1 LELGEFHADHLHRD
15 LRDFDLVHL
24 AEKMNHHALVNLH
37 DVDLN
42 SVLKVL
48 MKVCPNQDVQGG
60 QKSQQNLDATMGVRK
75 MGDRLMI
82 HLMMDVRKMGDRLL
96 DDQNYLVDLNFRDAL
111 PYAYSLISIEI

>member
-1 LELGEFHADHLHRD
+1 LELGEFHADHLHRV

-60 QKSQQNLDATMGVRK
+60 QKSQQNLVVMIQDVKKDDRLRDDQK
-75 MGDRLMI
+75 MILQMKDDRLM
-82 HLMMDVRKMGDRLL
+82 DDR
-96 DDQNYLVDLNFRDAL
+96 NYLVDLNFRDAL